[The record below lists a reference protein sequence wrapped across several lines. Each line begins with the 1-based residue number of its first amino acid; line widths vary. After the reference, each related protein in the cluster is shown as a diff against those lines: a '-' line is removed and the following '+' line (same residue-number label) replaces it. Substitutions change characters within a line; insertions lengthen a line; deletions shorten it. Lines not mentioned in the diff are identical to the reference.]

1 MSRSQAEEK
10 KPVTVKVVLLGK
22 LGVGKSAMTV
32 RFLTKRYIGEYDPN
46 IGSVYQ
52 HTIKSDKQTIN
63 IEILDSGGE
72 DCLGKKESCSLWGDA
87 FLLVYAINDRDS
99 FNKIIPIQEHLHT
112 IRAQD
117 PPTVALVGNKSDLED
132 QRRVQTSE
140 AQNLADLFDCS
151 FTEISTLES
160 FKDVERVF
168 RDVVEKVAQE
178 KTARQVMS
186 GVKKGS
192 FSKIKDM
199 MDKHIARKRA
209 NSSLKET
216 IDEYYVRRSHQE
228 IEPVIR
234 RQRSDTCTF

>member
-1 MSRSQAEEK
+1 M
-10 KPVTVKVVLLGK
+10 
-22 LGVGKSAMTV
+22 
-32 RFLTKRYIGEYDPN
+32 
-46 IGSVYQ
+46 
-52 HTIKSDKQTIN
+52 
-63 IEILDSGGE
+63 
-72 DCLGKKESCSLWGDA
+72 GKKESCSLWGDA

-99 FNKIIPIQEHLHT
+99 FNKIPPIQQHLHN
-112 IRAQD
+112 IRAQEL
-117 PPTVALVGNKSDLED
+117 PTVALVGNKSDLED
-132 QRRVQTSE
+132 QRKVETSE
-140 AQNLADLFDCS
+140 AQKLADSFDCS

-168 RDVVEKVAQE
+168 RDVVEKAAQE
-178 KTARQVMS
+178 KTAKQAMS

-199 MDKHIARKRA
+199 MDRHVARKRA

-216 IDEYYVRRSHQE
+216 IDEYYVRRSNLD